1 MNIGLTCLDKD
12 GEVMPGITP
21 IVGVDCD
28 IAVHVT
34 KDRCECMH
42 FESGKVYNTFSN
54 YSGRIKYLRFQN
66 TDYPYGDLTHILNI
80 AAVNLTELEHVSF
93 GGNFYRSIRC
103 DKTYGK
109 DDVMSAFCELVKKNK
124 NLKSVKMFGKE
135 FGNDDVENV
144 LFILTRRDANGVRD
158 YKYLNEL
165 SLAACYNISDAIVP
179 YIDATVDIHSLK
191 KVRTEYSGLSIAQY
205 ERYNAL
211 NY

>member
-1 MNIGLTCLDKD
+1 MNIGLTCLNKD

-21 IVGVDCD
+21 ITGIDCD

-34 KDRCECMH
+34 KDRYECMH
-42 FESGKVYNTFSN
+42 FERGTVYNTFSKYN
-54 YSGRIKYLRFQN
+54 GRIKYLRFQF
-66 TDYPYGDLTHILNI
+66 TDYPYGELMHILHI

-93 GGNFYRSIRC
+93 GGNFYRSIGC

-124 NLKSVKMFGKE
+124 NLKSISMFGKE
-135 FGNDDVENV
+135 FSNDDVENV

-165 SLAACYNISDAIVP
+165 SLAGCYNISDAIVP
-179 YIDATVDIHSLK
+179 YIDATVEIHSLK

-211 NY
+211 NC